1 MTTKLSR
8 EEFRRQKDLEAARK
22 AGTAPAEVDE
32 DTGKDINP
40 HIPQYISAAPW
51 YIDSGKVSLSHQR
64 NLLKKV
70 EDSQWYERGLKIEAP
85 RKFRKGACENCGSM
99 THKTK
104 ECMERPRKLGA
115 KWTGKD
121 ISADEVIQEVETT
134 WDGKRDRWNG
144 YDPSEHMRHIE
155 EFELVDQE
163 RKKARAADLE
173 QKLKAGE
180 VEQDDVEES
189 LDEDKYA
196 EQADMPGQKM
206 DAKTRTT
213 IRNLR
218 IREDTAKYL
227 RNLSLE
233 SAHYDPKT
241 RSMRD
246 NPYRDREQDP
256 SAVPFAGDNFVRY
269 SGDVT
274 KMNQLQLFAWE
285 AAQRA
290 GGEVHVQSNPT
301 QADLLYREFQQ
312 KKEKVKDTVKESILD
327 RYGGV
332 EHLQAPPKELLL
344 AQTENY
350 VEYSRTGRVIK
361 GQERAKVKS
370 RYLEDTYLNNHTT
383 VWGSWWS
390 AGKWGYACCHSNTKN
405 SYCTGESGKEAARM
419 VPVMKEDSER
429 KTLQQQLQQS
439 STPLAPPAARKRKAE
454 LGEGD
459 IELDQSRLAAALKE
473 EERRKK
479 SKVNER
485 EQGYQSGSGHEV
497 TEEELE
503 AYRRLRQHG
512 EDPLAGYV
520 DAE

>member
-1 MTTKLSR
+1 MNKLSR

-32 DTGKDINP
+32 ETGKDINP

-64 NLLKKV
+64 NLLKQV
-70 EDSQWYERGLKIEAP
+70 EETPWYERGAKAGEAP

-104 ECMERPRKLGA
+104 ECMERPRKVGA
-115 KWTGKD
+115 KWTNKD
-121 ISADEVIQEVETT
+121 IMPDEMVQDVQTS

-144 YDPSEHMRHIE
+144 YDPTEHMRQID
-155 EFELVDQE
+155 EFDLVDQE
-163 RKKARAADLE
+163 RRKARAAELE
-173 QKLKAGE
+173 EKLKAGDVPQE
-180 VEQDDVEES
+180 EVEES

-196 EQADMPGQKM
+196 EQADMPGQKI
-206 DAKTRTT
+206 DTKTRTS

-227 RNLSLE
+227 RNLNLE

-256 SAVPFAGDNFVRY
+256 TAVPFAGDNFVRY
-269 SGDVT
+269 TGDVT

-285 AAQRA
+285 ASQR
-290 GGEVHVQSNPT
+290 GGGDVHVQSNPT

-350 VEYSRTGRVIK
+350 VEYSRAGRVIK

-370 RYLEDTYLNNHTT
+370 RYLEDTYLNNHTS
-383 VWGSWWS
+383 VWGSWWKD
-390 AGKWGYACCHSNTKN
+390 GKWGYSCCHSHVRN
-405 SYCTGESGKEAARM
+405 SYCTGETGKEAAKAL
-419 VPVMKEDSER
+419 PVMQEEPER
-429 KTLQQQLQQS
+429 RSML
-439 STPLAPPAARKRKAE
+439 PPATTTDKAKKRKANGAT
-454 LGEGD
+454 LGEGE
-459 IELDQSRLAAALKE
+459 IELDSARLEAAMKE
-473 EERRKK
+473 EERRKR
-479 SKVNER
+479 SRVNER
-485 EQGYQSGSGHEV
+485 EQGYVSGAVGDVS
-497 TEEELE
+497 EEELE
-503 AYRRLRQHG
+503 AYRRLRQHAD
-512 EDPLAGYV
+512 DPLAGYV
-520 DAE
+520 DTEA